1 MDALKFAIQ
10 MENDG
15 EAYYLDQMKKN
26 EGNSLRQIFEML
38 AREEAKHA
46 SILLSVSKGLPYE
59 LASGADES
67 RKNLFAQATDF
78 ASEIKLLP
86 EQADLYNA
94 AVEME
99 QKSVD
104 LYTEMQAQA
113 TDPLMQKLFSFLI
126 KEEQDHQTVMEE
138 LFRFVNR
145 PNDWV
150 ESAEFGVR
158 EDY

>member
-10 MENDG
+10 MEKDG
-15 EAYYLDQMKKN
+15 EAYYLEQMQKN

-38 AREEAKHA
+38 GREEAKHA
-46 SILLSVSKGLPYE
+46 AILLSVSKGLPYE
-59 LASGADES
+59 LASDADAN
-67 RKNLFAQATDF
+67 RQNLFAQATDF
-78 ASEIKLLP
+78 ASEIKTLP
-86 EQADLYNA
+86 EQAELYHA

-99 QKSVD
+99 QKSVN
-104 LYTEMQAQA
+104 LYTDMQTQA
-113 TDPLMQKLFSFLI
+113 TDALMQKLFLFLI
-126 KEEQDHQTVMEE
+126 KEEQDHLAVMEE

-150 ESAEFGVR
+150 EAAEFGVR

>member
-1 MDALKFAIQ
+1 MDALQFAIQ
-10 MENDG
+10 MEKDG
-15 EAYYLDQMKKN
+15 EAYYLGQMERN
-26 EGNSLRQIFEML
+26 EGNALRQIFEML
-38 AREEAKHA
+38 AKEEAKHA
-46 SILLSVSKGLPYE
+46 AILLSVSKGLPYE
-59 LASGADES
+59 LASGVDDS

-78 ASEIKLLP
+78 ASEIKTLP
-86 EQADLYNA
+86 EQADLYHA

-104 LYTEMQAQA
+104 IYTEMQAQA
-113 TDPLMQKLFSFLI
+113 TDPLMQKLFTFLI
-126 KEEQDHQTVMEE
+126 KEEQDHQAVMED

-150 ESAEFGVR
+150 ESPEFGVR